1 MMRKALAHEEPDE
14 ADSSAPL
21 DAAAGDETPS
31 LGRRIRAACKQ
42 ALLAMLYRC
51 GALHLT
57 RRLLDRNTLTVAM
70 FHRVLPLD
78 SEACQH
84 SEREYVVGVDE
95 FDHCL
100 RFFKRHFNVVTLDQV
115 RAARDGGRPLPT
127 HALLISF
134 DDGWHDNVV
143 HAEPLLRRH
152 GLKATL
158 FVNVEAIEQPGRRW
172 WQDALVEAAHR
183 PAGLEALGPRADFFA
198 AARALTSAPLDQR
211 RERLAAWSGY
221 EPAERQMM
229 TPESIAALD
238 RSVWEVGSHGLS
250 HLPFT
255 AVADPATEMT
265 ESAARIGRW
274 YRGTVDALSFPHGRY
289 DRTMLASAHASGY
302 RLVFSSDPAVNRGTR
317 ALSGV
322 IGRVHI
328 PSQACRSDATLARFL
343 WCRQVG

>member
-1 MMRKALAHEEPDE
+1 MRNTLANDGPDGANE
-14 ADSSAPL
+14 GANGH
-21 DAAAGDETPS
+21 AAAGDES
-31 LGRRIRAACKQ
+31 LSLARRFRAACKQ

-57 RRLLDRNTLTVAM
+57 RRLFDRKTLTVAM

-78 SEACQH
+78 SEACLY

-100 RFFKRHFNVVTLDQV
+100 RFFKRHFNVVTLEQV
-115 RAARDGGRPLPT
+115 REARDGGRALPA

-172 WQDALVEAAHR
+172 WQDALVEVAQHRGAA
-183 PAGLEALGPRADFFA
+183 LEALGPRADFFA
-198 AARALTSAPLDQR
+198 AARSLIDAPLDQR
-211 RERLAAWSGY
+211 LSRLAPWSSY

-229 TPESIAALD
+229 TPESIAKID

-250 HLPFT
+250 HVPFT
-255 AVADPATEMT
+255 AVADVATEMT
-265 ESAARIGRW
+265 ESASRIGRW
-274 YRGTVDALSFPHGRY
+274 YRGKIDALSFPHGRY
-289 DRTMLASAHASGY
+289 DGAMLTIARASGY

-328 PSQACRSDATLARFL
+328 PSQACSSDSTLARFL
-343 WCRQVG
+343 WCRQVA